1 MDMNAPHAG
10 FVIAAYVITGVML
23 ALVIWSTLR
32 NAKRRQAE
40 LQKLEADTAARQRRS

>member
-1 MDMNAPHAG
+1 MDMNAPHTG
-10 FVIAAYVITGVML
+10 FVIAAYAITALML

-40 LQKLEADTAARQRRS
+40 LRKLEAEAALRRKS